1 MANSVY
7 SEVTAVP
14 TGGFERD
21 RVLDKLKTA
30 DTDLPFSFKHIKIS
44 HNDFAISD
52 VYNDSIRK
60 LYSNYLFLI
69 ANAEMTTK
77 TSPTTGDFGY
87 WSFDTTFTPELC
99 SVATFP
105 VTGTSTPLLSGTKE
119 THIAKKTFT
128 NDSNDYFLY
137 FNYSPNQS
145 IIFEST
151 TTLSLSNTLL
161 SGNYV
166 EFNKTFKFKNVVS
179 VDTVDNLLFVL
190 DQGLDTVFKF
200 DIAGLI
206 TNDPALKRTGINDL
220 DHPGRYLL
228 KTIGGQGLSQTKNK
242 LLSATCL
249 SVHDDRVYILDNGHN
264 SLKVFDLD
272 FNFIHEFSSPSK
284 FNDPNTGKLVSIVV
298 DEQSDTNITPKG
310 YILSKKGKV
319 LEYDVQNNVIGEPH
333 SPFDIYDTRMQAVTG
348 FEESKNFTKIVNSKS
363 SKNILY
369 ISNNKN
375 IFKFYKTN
383 FNLPITTFDFS
394 KANFILG
401 STDSETPSANEILS
415 FDSVLHNDADYLTV
429 TTTPFSAVDTNNV
442 FISPTVTYVFG
453 DKDISTKLY
462 HENFYTNYFSLS
474 DILVLPQ
481 ETVSNITFNKTTKK
495 LIYNHFSLFEN
506 LNKKV
511 YSYYNDVKGMFLMPT
526 LCTINYKAFDLPSNF
541 TIDSNFYI
549 GVNEPLLTDVVNRP
563 LELLYNQQVD
573 LFNLIKE
580 ESLNNN
586 PPSNIPARL
595 PGQNEHATNVLSLTS
610 IVENVSGGTVINIGV
625 KRENDIDTKNTCSFS
640 YYTTLGT
647 AVATDFDP
655 FIDGW
660 TLSGEDS
667 FSRDET
673 LKPLISIGTKTFFT
687 GDNKTFSFI
696 IKQQSNCV
704 IDPTAQVCAITL
716 TPRENSKYT
725 LSLSGTSWSVYEG
738 NTVRVGITRN
748 DPFGTGEY
756 LEDSIV
762 NIAVLPFSNIAT
774 SEYAPHAPK
783 SSTYAYTIDED
794 EDFSIPIPAT
804 PGTLSAGELSATST
818 LHFTAGVSSLV
829 FDLSAQ
835 PSGIGSSD
843 EKIVSI
849 ELSNPSDSATLGT
862 NYGLVR
868 INEEL
873 KTIHLFL
880 SSISATYESGP
891 DIGGGLAVPNML
903 SCVNIWEALSASTAE
918 TNTVAWSAVSATNP
932 VSATF
937 TVHSPLSVFSVSAV
951 SGALQF
957 DAPNIEDGSIED
969 FVYLNNGIEFIVED
983 GSALVGKGGQG
994 GHGALH
1000 LSGFDFTK
1008 TTGAGS
1014 GDLSASNT
1022 ASFDG
1027 GPAIN
1032 NFDTYFKQFIISN
1045 SGAIYGGA
1053 GGGSGGLL
1061 GVSATSMAHVSS
1073 LSAGAGG
1080 GGGAGIHLTNCGSG
1094 GHAAIHTIESSIDV
1108 FEYRRTLPVGDSRGH
1123 LTITNDGSDG
1133 QVEGGSVGPAGVGG
1147 NAGGFKVATIFVS
1160 DFGVG
1165 TAPGPDVDDNT
1176 VTLDT
1181 YPAMAGLAGGGI
1193 GLTGE
1198 TDSSAVAPTGG
1209 VQLSWTTTLEDQWKI
1224 RAGGAAGLI
1233 LDTTSQVLTTSS
1245 TGTFSG
1251 SQGNIV

>member
-21 RVLDKLKTA
+21 RVLDKLKIA
-30 DTDLPFSFKHIKIS
+30 DTDLPFSFKDIRIS

-69 ANAEMTTK
+69 ANAEMTTQ

-99 SVATFP
+99 SVATLP

-119 THIAKKTFT
+119 GHITKKTFT
-128 NDSNDYFLY
+128 NDSNDYFLV

-145 IIFEST
+145 IIFESA
-151 TTLSLSNTLL
+151 TTLSLPNTLL

-179 VDTVDNLLFVL
+179 VDTVGNLLFVL
-190 DQGLDTVFKF
+190 DQGLNTAFKF
-200 DIAGLI
+200 DIAGLV
-206 TNDPALKRTGINDL
+206 TNDPALKRTDID
-220 DHPGRYLL
+220 DSEHPGRYLL
-228 KTIGGQGLSQTKNK
+228 KTIGGEGISQTKNK
-242 LLSATCL
+242 LLNATSL

-264 SLKVFDLD
+264 SLKVFDLN
-272 FNFIHEFSSPSK
+272 FNFIHEISSPSK

-298 DEQSDTNITPKG
+298 DRQSDTDITPKG
-310 YILSKKGKV
+310 YILSKKGKI
-319 LEYDVQNNVIGEPH
+319 LEYDVQNNVLGEPH

-348 FEESKNFTKIVNSKS
+348 FEESENFAKIVNSKS

-401 STDSETPSANEILS
+401 ATDTETPSANKILS

-429 TTTPFSAVDTNNV
+429 TTTPFSALDTNNV
-442 FISPTVTYVFG
+442 FISPTVTYIFG

-462 HENFYTNYFSLS
+462 HETFYTNYFSLS

-506 LNKKV
+506 LNKKI
-511 YSYYNDVKGMFLMPT
+511 YSYYNDVRGTFLMPT

-563 LELLYNQQVD
+563 LELLYNQQAD

-586 PPSNIPARL
+586 PPFNIPARL
-595 PGQNEHATNVLSLTS
+595 PGQLQHATNVLSLTS
-610 IVENVSGGTVINIGV
+610 IVEHVSGGSVINIGV
-625 KRENDIDTKNTCSFS
+625 KRENDISIQNVCSFS

-647 AVATDFDP
+647 ADETDFSP
-655 FIDGW
+655 FVENW
-660 TLSGEDS
+660 TLSGSDS
-667 FSRDET
+667 FSSGET
-673 LKPLISIGTKTFFT
+673 LKPLISIDTNKFFS
-687 GDNKTFSFI
+687 GDDKTFSFV
-696 IKQQSNCV
+696 IKQESNCV

-716 TPRENSKYT
+716 TPKPDSLYT
-725 LSLSGTSWSVYEG
+725 IQLASTSWSVYEG
-738 NTVRVGITRN
+738 NTVRIVITRD
-748 DPFGTGEY
+748 DPFGDGRY
-756 LEDSIV
+756 LEDSTV
-762 NIAVLPFSNIAT
+762 NIAVRPKSNIAQ
-774 SEYAPHAPK
+774 SAFAPHAPVAFAH
-783 SSTYAYTIDED
+783 AYTVNGVD

-818 LHFTAGVSSLV
+818 LHFSPGVSSLV

-835 PSGIGSSD
+835 PSGAGD
-843 EKIVSI
+843 AFLEKTVSI
-849 ELSNPSDSATLGT
+849 ELSNPSDSALLGSK
-862 NYGLVR
+862 YGEVR
-868 INEEL
+868 INEEF

-880 SSISATYESGP
+880 SSISATYESGT

-903 SCVNIWEALSASTAE
+903 SCVNVWEALSASTAE

-957 DAPNIEDGSIED
+957 DAPSEN
-969 FVYLNNGIEFIVED
+969 FHYLNNGIEFIIES
-983 GSALVGKGGQG
+983 GSSLVGKGGQG
-994 GHGALH
+994 GHGALQ
-1000 LSGFDFTK
+1000 LSGFDFTRDG
-1008 TTGAGS
+1008 TGGD
-1014 GDLSASNT
+1014 DLSGSSTENNGDT
-1022 ASFDG
+1022 VFDG
-1027 GPAIN
+1027 GPAIG
-1032 NFDTYFKQFIISN
+1032 NFDTYFNQFIISN

-1053 GGGSGGLL
+1053 GGGPGGLL
-1061 GVSATSMAHVSS
+1061 GVSSTSMDHVSS

-1094 GHAAIHTIESSIDV
+1094 GYAGIHSIEISPGV
-1108 FEYRRTLPVGDSRGH
+1108 FEYRRTLPAGDTRGH

-1133 QVEGGSVGPAGVGG
+1133 AVEVGG
-1147 NAGGFKVATIFVS
+1147 DGGGFKVATVNLI
-1160 DFGVG
+1160 GANPP
-1165 TAPGPDVDDNT
+1165 TA
-1176 VTLDT
+1176 TLAT
-1181 YPAMAGLAGGGI
+1181 YPSMTGLSGGGI

-1209 VQLSWTTTLEDQWKI
+1209 VHSSWTTTLSDNYKI
-1224 RAGGAAGLI
+1224 RYGGVAGLI

-1251 SQGNIV
+1251 ARGTIV